1 MKLDPLKLS
10 QELIKYNSV
19 SGIESGVIDFLDK
32 KLSKIGFKCD
42 LVKFDGDG
50 SYGVK
55 NLHALY
61 NPNNSPK
68 TFYFAGHT
76 DVVPVGD
83 ETAWKHPPFEGV
95 VVDDIL
101 YGRGVV
107 DMKCAIAAFFC
118 AAEEFIKEFPDTEFG
133 IGFLITDDEEADA
146 INGTKKM
153 LEWMKQN
160 NKKMSA
166 CLIGEPTNPTKLGEE
181 IKIGRR
187 GSISFSLKVIGVQ
200 GHVAYPHNANNP
212 ITILINTLKFL
223 KDHKLD
229 NGNIFFDPSNLEI
242 TNIASSS
249 AGSNVIPAYAT
260 ANFNIRF
267 NNEHNSESIIAWVKY
282 ACRMAGKFELSHR
295 VSGEPFITEPGFL
308 SDIVVLAIKEE
319 IGFEPKISTSGGT
332 SDARFIKDFCPVIE
346 FGLINKTAHHVNEN
360 IAIED
365 IYKLK
370 EIYKKILIFY
380 GKK

>member
-1 MKLDPLKLS
+1 
-10 QELIKYNSV
+10 
-19 SGIESGVIDFLDK
+19 
-32 KLSKIGFKCD
+32 
-42 LVKFDGDG
+42 
-50 SYGVK
+50 
-55 NLHALY
+55 
-61 NPNNSPK
+61 
-68 TFYFAGHT
+68 
-76 DVVPVGD
+76 
-83 ETAWKHPPFEGV
+83 
-95 VVDDIL
+95 
-101 YGRGVV
+101 
-107 DMKCAIAAFFC
+107 
-118 AAEEFIKEFPDTEFG
+118 
-133 IGFLITDDEEADA
+133 
-146 INGTKKM
+146 M

-212 ITILINTLKFL
+212 ITILVNTLKFL